1 MPSLSF
7 IGTGSGFPSAERFFS
22 STLVHLGS
30 IHLLVDAGE
39 PCVHLLRDRGN
50 MIGEI
55 DAILITHGH
64 VDHIGGIPAFL
75 QGAMLIE
82 RKKPLA
88 IHLPREMISPL
99 KAWIAALYLTEIG
112 LGFSVS
118 WNPWNPDA
126 PALLE
131 GDVSIT
137 SHANKHLVDCYRVL
151 PGADPS
157 KECQSYSLDIKAG
170 NFRTLFSGDLASA
183 SELLSLVVNPATVL
197 VSELSHVTIEELVS
211 VLAEADLGTLCLVHL
226 SEDMVGDRSEL
237 QGRMEELL
245 PAIKDVIVPE
255 DGTIIDF

>member
-7 IGTGSGFPSAERFFS
+7 IGTGSGFPSSDRFFS

-30 IHLLVDAGE
+30 KHLLVDAGE
-39 PCVHLLRDRGN
+39 PCVHLLRERGN
-50 MIGEI
+50 MIEEI

-75 QGAMLIE
+75 QGAMLLE

-88 IHLPREMISPL
+88 IYLPREMLSPL
-99 KAWIAALYLTEIG
+99 QSWIAALYLPEIG

-126 PALLE
+126 PVLLE
-131 GDVSIT
+131 GDILIT
-137 SHANKHLVDCYRVL
+137 PHANQHLVECYRGL
-151 PGADPS
+151 SGADPS

-170 NFRTLFSGDLASA
+170 NFRTLFSGDLARA
-183 SELLSLVVNPATVL
+183 SELLSLLVNPATVL
-197 VSELSHVTIEELVS
+197 VSELSHVTIEELVP

-237 QGRMEELL
+237 QGRIEELL
-245 PAIKDVIVPE
+245 PAIKDVIIPE
-255 DGTIIDF
+255 DGTVLDF